1 MVLVVEGPPVVLSL
15 SAKCPSE
22 RIEEA
27 AQANFAAQGK
37 RGICANVDFN
47 SAPVYYLMGIPL
59 DLMTPLFA
67 VARVAGW
74 CAHIMEE
81 QFADVQGKPALYRP
95 QAEYVG
101 EYCGPMGCVYN
112 PPDRCS

>member
-1 MVLVVEGPPVVLSL
+1 M
-15 SAKCPSE
+15 
-22 RIEEA
+22 
-27 AQANFAAQGK
+27 
-37 RGICANVDFN
+37 DFN

-112 PPDRCS
+112 PPERRG